1 MLRVEINWEKLA
13 LCGVNVEESKLLSTA
28 SRLNCKANY
37 LHFTYLRLPLGG
49 YPKRVS
55 FWQPMIDKT
64 HTKLDK
70 WRKFNLSRGGRST
83 LCKSVLSNLPTYYM
97 SLFLMPEKVIS
108 ILERIMRNFFWEGHK
123 GSKINHLVKWNLVI
137 KPRIDEGLGFGGLK
151 AKNLALLAKWGWRYL
166 NEENSLWSQVVRS
179 IHGKNT
185 YNWHTA
191 RKTCYSLRSPWIS
204 ISRTWL
210 KVDALAYYKLGNG
223 SRIAFWL
230 DPWDGVV
237 PWSIGYPKLFR
248 VALFLRV

>member
-1 MLRVEINWEKLA
+1 MLDKLRQTLELFERCSEQKINWEKLA

-179 IHGKNT
+179 IHGT
-185 YNWHTA
+185 F
-191 RKTCYSLRSPWIS
+191 SL
-204 ISRTWL
+204 
-210 KVDALAYYKLGNG
+210 N
-223 SRIAFWL
+223 
-230 DPWDGVV
+230 
-237 PWSIGYPKLFR
+237 
-248 VALFLRV
+248 VALLFSVGGVSSPFSRLLGCLVRTFVTMLVNF